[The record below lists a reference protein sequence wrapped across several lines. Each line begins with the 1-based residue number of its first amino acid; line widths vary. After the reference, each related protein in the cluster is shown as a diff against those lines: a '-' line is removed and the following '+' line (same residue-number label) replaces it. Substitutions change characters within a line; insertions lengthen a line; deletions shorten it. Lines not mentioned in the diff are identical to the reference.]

1 MVLLIVSSVYV
12 SCEDISTNS
21 YASLSSK
28 GRRFLISKII
38 LNFILAGPLATMTPK
53 SIKSQATQATI
64 ANSTYHL
71 R

>member
-38 LNFILAGPLATMTPK
+38 LNFILAGPLATMTLK
-53 SIKSQATQATI
+53 INQATSKQLD
-64 ANSTYHL
+64 HF
-71 R
+71 